1 MSVALLLLAL
11 AAPDAGWV
19 VDHPRPGVMVLR
31 NEDGIW
37 GGLSLG
43 VAHQNTPAYRI
54 RKTFDLSALPAGAL
68 AGAKSA
74 RLRLWMC
81 LQDYSFNLGDRRPD
95 GLDERFELLLNGHQH
110 TFATADPRLPGRS
123 DPQQTL
129 APAWVDFDVPVTEL
143 RLGENV
149 VELAKLPDGGTDD
162 YVYPGIDNSRSH
174 GTSATSQD
182 GGQTWSTTRLNAIDA
197 SGEFMIRLVLADRDL
212 SGTAVWRPDQVSDP
226 DGVLAFV
233 ESPAGGLWLEPRR
246 DVLAP
251 STALTVSI
259 AYTGTAPAAE
269 WIDPAGRP
277 LTSETVTAPGK
288 LVCTL
293 PAGRHDLGALRV
305 AAPAGG
311 ELTAATLTYELSTLE
326 PEPVVDLNP
335 RVAAPWHVRPAGRGW
350 SAGRRRRTAAPLRTH
365 QRVGRAARFPRL
377 VPQPRRP
384 AALRLARGRQ
394 LPVPLCRR
402 SDRQRGDRIAERL
415 RGEHLLVADAR
426 PVQPVRWR
434 RRLPAGG

>member
-1 MSVALLLLAL
+1 
-11 AAPDAGWV
+11 
-19 VDHPRPGVMVLR
+19 
-31 NEDGIW
+31 
-37 GGLSLG
+37 
-43 VAHQNTPAYRI
+43 
-54 RKTFDLSALPAGAL
+54 LPAGAL

-335 RVAAPWHVRPAGRGW
+335 RVAAPAGARTRLAPGVSLTPDQAELRCGAFRAVFRTRPTLGLLSFTPAELAHNIVVRPARVALLRVKVGDQILTGAICRSSRSSSPGRG
-350 SAGRRRRTAAPLRTH
+350 SRSPGPLARPACGPRLERGSTATNCGSVANSPTRR
-365 QRVGRAARFPRL
+365 RAARFPRL
-377 VPQPRRP
+377 VPSLGGLQLSASP
-384 AALRLARGRQ
+384 ADDSYLF
-394 LPVPLCRR
+394 PMP
-402 SDRQRGDRIAERL
+402 AE
-415 RGEHLLVADAR
+415 
-426 PVQPVRWR
+426 
-434 RRLPAGG
+434 